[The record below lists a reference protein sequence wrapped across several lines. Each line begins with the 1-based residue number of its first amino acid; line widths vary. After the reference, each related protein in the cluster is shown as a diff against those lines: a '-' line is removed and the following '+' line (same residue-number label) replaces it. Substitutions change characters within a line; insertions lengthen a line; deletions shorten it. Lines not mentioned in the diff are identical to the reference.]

1 MRIAHVIKGKNL
13 TPGVRVLVINA
24 DEEPQWRRV
33 VSCEQHYASSWYGVE
48 LEGTNEIQNVEA
60 NTRVVVWK

>member
-1 MRIAHVIKGKNL
+1 MRIAHVIKAKKLLAGE
-13 TPGVRVLVINA
+13 RVLVLNA
-24 DEEPQWRRV
+24 DGEPQWLRV

-48 LEGTNEIQNVEA
+48 LEGTNAIQNVEA